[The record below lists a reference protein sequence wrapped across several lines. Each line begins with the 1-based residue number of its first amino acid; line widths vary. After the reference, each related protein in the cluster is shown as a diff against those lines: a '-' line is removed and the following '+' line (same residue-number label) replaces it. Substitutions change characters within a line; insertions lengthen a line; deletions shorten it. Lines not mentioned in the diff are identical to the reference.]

1 MSSSST
7 KSHYFCNV
15 CKDST
20 EITQIIKKDEKLF
33 VRILPGASPLVIH
46 KENGSVIKSSHVN
59 CNEELKNIISKYP
72 IHKKDLT
79 HINKIELSCKIC
91 FCEKKEFILLPC
103 FHLYCKDCILEWDK
117 NKEHD
122 ETNCPKCRQNLNHS
136 QNPFITKRLY
146 SQIQEN
152 NPVDDFCNRFNSVPL
167 KKRRVDD
174 ESEGLNRTSS
184 IAYSQA
190 YETPQSIN
198 ERFDDSEDIQT
209 EIVKLEKKFY
219 GDISPDN
226 TNDSKVINI
235 EKEENGEFYK
245 PLYFKD
251 NFLETT
257 KDKLLVKSRT
267 QYHSDYN
274 DLMIV
279 IFEKENL
286 EKILNYS
293 DRFFHKE
300 NLTINHSGDDIED
313 QSMISFLNHGCLIE
327 CPNAEIDVCPLN
339 IPFVESKTS
348 ISSDSISSN
357 LNDSIKDKIKNIC
370 LDELKKLKKKPNKEP
385 KYTLFFLQ
393 TVYNRNIPIFN
404 DGVSLKKLSP
414 SNEPCCTFS
423 IIENQN
429 ETKKVQPVICP
440 FSDEGAG
447 VIWGSA
453 QIYS

>member
-1 MSSSST
+1 MACSSS
-7 KSHYFCNV
+7 KSHYFCDA

-20 EITQIIKKDEKLF
+20 QITQIIKENEKLF
-33 VRILPGASPLVIH
+33 IRILPGASPLVIY
-46 KENGSVIKSSHVN
+46 KEKCSIKKSSHVN
-59 CNEELKNIISKYP
+59 CNKKLKNIISKYP

-91 FCEKKEFILLPC
+91 LCEKKEFILLPC
-103 FHLYCKDCILEWDK
+103 FHLYCKECILKWD
-117 NKEHD
+117 NEGYG
-122 ETNCPKCRQNLNHS
+122 ETSCPECRQNLNHS

-167 KKRRVDD
+167 KKRKMD
-174 ESEGLNRTSS
+174 EEYEDLNRTSS
-184 IAYSQA
+184 IAFSQA

-219 GDISPDN
+219 GNISPNN
-226 TNDSKVINI
+226 TNESKVINI
-235 EKEENGEFYK
+235 EKEENNEFYK

-251 NFLETT
+251 NLLETT

-267 QYHSDYN
+267 QYQSDYN

-279 IFEKENL
+279 VFEKENL

-293 DRFFHKE
+293 DRFFQKD
-300 NLTINHSGDDIED
+300 NFIINHSGDDIEN

-327 CPNAEIDVCPLN
+327 YPNAEIDVCPLN
-339 IPFVESKTS
+339 IPFVETKTN
-348 ISSDSISSN
+348 ISSDQISSD
-357 LNDSIKDKIKNIC
+357 LNDSIKNKIKNIC

-447 VIWGSA
+447 VIWGIA
-453 QIYS
+453 QIYL